1 MWERR
6 GGGVFEF
13 ERIVCCCRLRV
24 CGCLS
29 FRLFGFANHIVFLT
43 DI

>member
-1 MWERR
+1 MWGAE
-6 GGGVFEF
+6 GGWGFEF

-29 FRLFGFANHIVFLT
+29 SGYSGLRTILCF
-43 DI
+43 